1 MGGAQVSALAV
12 EGRCGHSYV
21 GNTCPRCARRAKWMA
36 VREQGWIGLKEAAVI
51 LGLKTADDA
60 ARFDGL
66 PQRLLITQ
74 APCRPPVMLRR
85 RDVERV
91 ALIARECGVR
101 VRVAVRMVVAELEGR
116 I

>member
-1 MGGAQVSALAV
+1 MSALAV

-21 GNTCPRCARRAKWMA
+21 GNTCPRCARRARWA
-36 VREQGWIGLKEAAVI
+36 EIRQQGWIGLKEAAVI
-51 LGLKTADDA
+51 VGLKSTHDA
-60 ARFDGL
+60 ARFEGL
-66 PQRLLITQ
+66 PMLVVRPQW
-74 APCRPPVMLRR
+74 PGRPPVMLRR
-85 RDVERV
+85 RDIERV